1 MYYEIKCRIPVM
13 EDRVCSTQRSL
24 QRARL
29 FILLIV
35 VLLRRP
41 LFKKKSFCFVVV
53 HIKYYF
59 FVVLEINGQ
68 KTTKKQRG
76 RIAIRIS

>member
-41 LFKKKSFCFVVV
+41 LLFKKKSFCFFVCVVV
-53 HIKYYF
+53 
-59 FVVLEINGQ
+59 VVV
-68 KTTKKQRG
+68 
-76 RIAIRIS
+76 SC